1 MNIDDTKP
9 QISVII
15 PLYNKAP
22 YIGRAIDSVIS
33 QTIQD
38 FELIVVN
45 DGSTDG
51 GENIV
56 AEYSDSR
63 IFLINQKNS
72 GVSVARNTGVNA
84 AKADIVAFLDA
95 DDEWLPEF
103 LETIL
108 SLVMKY
114 PHAGIYATGSSY
126 SYTGGKQEIQ
136 RVYGINDMHEGIVPH
151 IFRIA
156 AINRVFPGTASSSA
170 VSKQVFLEVGGFV
183 VGEKIAEDLDFFAKV
198 CLHYPY
204 VYYHHS
210 LSLYHIDTENKAT
223 KNIQTFKTTS
233 PPFLKTIESYSDTWL
248 RENTEYEDLMLYIE
262 SLRLSEI
269 KRQIVLGNKKGAREN
284 LQKIQRT
291 ELKLNKIA
299 WYLATYLPVKLI
311 PLLVRLYMDRKIPH
325 F

>member
-22 YIGRAIDSVIS
+22 YIGRSIESVLS

-38 FELIVVN
+38 FEIIVVN

-84 AKADIVAFLDA
+84 AKADVVAFLDA

-114 PHAGIYATGSSY
+114 PNAGIYATGSSY
-126 SYTGGKQEIQ
+126 SYTGGKHEIQ
-136 RVYGINDMHEGIVPH
+136 RVYGINNMYEGIVPH
-151 IFRIA
+151 VFRIA
-156 AINRVFPGTASSSA
+156 AINRCFPGTASSSA
-170 VSKQVFLEVGGFV
+170 VSKQVFLEVGGFL
-183 VGEKIAEDLDFFAKV
+183 VGEKIAEDLDFFVKV

-204 VYYHHS
+204 VYHHHS
-210 LSLYHIDTENKAT
+210 LSLYHIDAENKAT
-223 KNIQTFKTTS
+223 KNVQIFKTTS
-233 PPFLKTIESYSDTWL
+233 PPFLKTIESYSDAWL
-248 RENTEYEDLMLYIE
+248 RENTEYEDLMLYLE

-269 KRQIVLGNKKGAREN
+269 KRQIVL
-284 LQKIQRT
+284 
-291 ELKLNKIA
+291 
-299 WYLATYLPVKLI
+299 
-311 PLLVRLYMDRKIPH
+311 
-325 F
+325 